1 MSVVV
6 DDQLRSE
13 IAPRGRLRAAINLA
27 NPLLAQGTAEAPR
40 GVSIDLAAEFGRRL
54 DLTVEHV
61 TFDAAGKVVEALKDG
76 TCDIAF
82 MAADPSRAADFLFS
96 PPYLLIEGAYLVD
109 AQATLSSP
117 AELDAAGRK
126 IAVTKGTAY
135 AQYLARN
142 LSQAELVLSDDAFAS
157 FRAGGIDA
165 VAGIRQPLA
174 SYAAAHPDVRVLA
187 QRFMEISQVVALPA
201 GKLRVAGFV
210 RATIEELKA
219 SGFVRGALDRSG
231 HADAL
236 VAPTVAAS

>member
-6 DDQLRSE
+6 DDQLRSG
-13 IAPRGRLRAAINLA
+13 IAPAGRLRAAINLA
-27 NPLLAQGTAEAPR
+27 NPLLAQGTAEALR
-40 GVSIDLAAEFGRRL
+40 GVSVDLAAEFGRRL
-54 DLTVEHV
+54 DVPVEYV
-61 TFDAAGKVVEALKDG
+61 AFDAAGKVVEALKNG

-96 PPYLLIEGAYLVD
+96 PPYLLIEGAYLVE
-109 AQATLSSP
+109 ARTTLSSP

-126 IAVTKGTAY
+126 IAATKGTAY

-142 LSQAELVLSDDAFAS
+142 LKQAELVLSDDAFAS

-165 VAGIRQPLA
+165 VAGIRQPLV
-174 SYAAAHPDVRVLA
+174 SYAAVHPDVRVLA

-201 GKLRVAGFV
+201 GKPQAASFV
-210 RATIEELKA
+210 RTTIEELKA

-236 VAPTVAAS
+236 VAPAASAS